1 MDIYTARQE
10 LRFKKL
16 QDLHIRVV
24 HYDRVSTEKEEQKSS
39 IVNQNLFSEE
49 IIRGNPN
56 WTYAGRYADEA
67 ITGLSTEKRPGFSQM
82 MLDAKLGKFDLIITK
97 EVPRFA
103 RNTLDSIQCSR
114 KLLC

>member
-49 IIRGNPN
+49 IIRNNPN
-56 WTYAGRYADEA
+56 WVYAGR
-67 ITGLSTEKRPGFSQM
+67 
-82 MLDAKLGKFDLIITK
+82 
-97 EVPRFA
+97 
-103 RNTLDSIQCSR
+103 
-114 KLLC
+114 